1 MLEKEVLKNQI
12 GNTLDD
18 TDFQGL
24 GEKYEGKVR
33 DCYIRED
40 QRILIVTDRVSA
52 FDRVLTSIPFKGQVL
67 NQIANFWFE
76 QTKDIV
82 PNHVVSVP
90 DPNVT
95 VAREADAFPVE
106 IIVRGYI
113 TGVTKTS
120 AWYNYE
126 QGVRDFCG
134 NRLPEGLKKDQKFD
148 KPIITPTTKAVK
160 GEHDE
165 SISADEIVER
175 GLLTRAQLD
184 KVSEIALKL
193 FARGIEIVAD
203 QGIILVD
210 TKYEFGFI
218 DGEIVLIDEAHTPDS
233 SRFWFADTY
242 NVRFEKGDEQR
253 KIDKEYIRSWL
264 ADQGFLGDGPI
275 PAIPDDVKVEAAG
288 RYIQAYELITGQDLV
303 VNPSENVHE
312 RIQKNL
318 SGLLI

>member
-134 NRLPEGLKKDQKFD
+134 NRLPEGLKKDQKFE

-193 FARGIEIVAD
+193 FARGVEIVAD

-288 RYIQAYELITGQDLV
+288 RYIQAYELITGQDFV
-303 VNPSENVHE
+303 VNPSENVQE